1 MNFVLIIVFMQN
13 NKRRSFMQSHKLR
26 RRDEIRHIILL
37 DQLSTTQFVIIAT
50 LDQVRDKI

>member
-1 MNFVLIIVFMQN
+1 MQN